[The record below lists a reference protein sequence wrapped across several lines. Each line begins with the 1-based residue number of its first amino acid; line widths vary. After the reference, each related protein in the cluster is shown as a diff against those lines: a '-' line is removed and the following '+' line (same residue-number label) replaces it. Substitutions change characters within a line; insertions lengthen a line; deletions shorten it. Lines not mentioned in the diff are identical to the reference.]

1 MKILKGIGIAIVA
14 LIVLY
19 LLVAVI
25 APKTFNVQRKITIN
39 TTPDVVL
46 DEISSFKNWEK
57 WSPWIESDSTIKNTY
72 TGPDRGVGNKS
83 SWTSKKS
90 GDGSMEIMEVVP
102 AKYMKSKITINGF
115 NPFESH
121 FNLTPVAGGT
131 EVSWADSGS
140 FPFLW
145 APMGLMADKMFS
157 PDLDHGLA
165 NLKKYLESMPP
176 AYKLGE
182 FKVEELPAQ
191 TILAV
196 LDSCPASELSNKF
209 GPIYGEI
216 GVVMKKNKL
225 DFIGPVMGYYYSYSP
240 EKTVFEP
247 AVPIAKVV
255 KGEGRVT
262 CRTTGKTKAVT
273 VSFFG
278 DYQYLSKGWMAITDY
293 LKTNKLEQNGTP
305 WEVYVTD
312 PTTVK
317 DKMQIETKIN
327 IPVK

>member
-1 MKILKGIGIAIVA
+1 MKILKGILIAVMA

-19 LLVAVI
+19 LAVAVV

-39 TTPDVVL
+39 TTPDVVF
-46 DEISSFKNWEK
+46 DEISRFQNWEK

-72 TGPDRGVGNKS
+72 TGPANGVGNKS

-90 GDGSMEIMEVVP
+90 GNGSMEIVEVVP
-102 AKYMKSKITINGF
+102 AKYMKSKISIGGF

-121 FNLTPVAGGT
+121 LNLTPAAGGT

-157 PDLDHGLA
+157 PDLERGLA
-165 NLKKYLESMPP
+165 NLKKYLESVPP
-176 AYKLGE
+176 TFKLGE
-182 FKVEELPAQ
+182 FKVEELPSQ
-191 TILAV
+191 IILGV
-196 LDSCPASELSNKF
+196 LDSCPASELGAKF

-216 GVVMKKNKL
+216 GAVMKKNKL
-225 DFIGPVMGYYYSYSP
+225 AFVGPVMGYYYSYSP

-247 AVPIAKVV
+247 AVAIAKEV
-255 KGEGRVT
+255 KGDGRVK
-262 CRTTGKTKAVT
+262 CRTMAKTKAVT

-278 DYQYLSKGWMAITDY
+278 DYKYISKGWMAITDY
-293 LKTNKLEQNGTP
+293 LKANKLEQNGTP
-305 WEVYVTD
+305 WEVYITD

-317 DKMQIETKIN
+317 DKLQIETKIN